1 MNQYEEELQKSIEE
15 GQTPDG
21 EGLDVRA
28 YREVFRA
35 LKKDPGYELPAGF
48 ANRVV
53 GLVMEKR
60 KSVLSKD
67 YFWFGAGIFF
77 MTISFLAAIFFTGFR
92 LDLGFLNVMA
102 DYKGLVIFAIFFIV
116 FLNWLDKRLVK
127 DRQAQQR

>member
-28 YREVFRA
+28 YQEIFHA
-35 LKKDPGYELPAGF
+35 LKKDPGYGLPSNF
-48 ANRVV
+48 ADRVID
-53 GLVMEKR
+53 LVMEKR
-60 KSVLSKD
+60 ESGFSTDL
-67 YFWFGAGIFF
+67 FWFGAGIFF